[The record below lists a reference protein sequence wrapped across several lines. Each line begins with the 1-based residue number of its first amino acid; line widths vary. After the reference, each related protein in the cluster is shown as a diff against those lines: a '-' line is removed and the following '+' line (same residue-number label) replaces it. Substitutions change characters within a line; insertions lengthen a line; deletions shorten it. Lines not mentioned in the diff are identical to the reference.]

1 MLFMPDFYADKYAAV
16 GLMPTFALMKN
27 FYLCGRFY
35 AMLRDFTHPDLVDNV
50 RYMTD
55 LSFVY
60 HTRIGPVSLAVS
72 KYDISTTDNFY
83 VTFNFGYP
91 IFGKRGLFY

>member
-1 MLFMPDFYADKYAAV
+1 
-16 GLMPTFALMKN
+16 MPTFSLVKN
-27 FYLCGRFY
+27 FYLRAGFY
-35 AMLRDFTHPDLVDNV
+35 AMLRDPMGVDDYMH
-50 RYMTD
+50 YMTD

-60 HTRIGPVSLAVS
+60 HTRIGPVSIAVS
-72 KYDISTTDNFY
+72 KYDIDTTDNFY